1 MKRKKLMELH
11 IKDEAV
17 RRCGTPALNHS
28 QIRNRIKRRIYFD
41 HFEMLR
47 VPTKSLIRAQCLRIP
62 MPNKTRI
69 GPTGRPN
76 ENFSIF
82 RLNRVSRSHAETGIT
97 SRLESKRRSN

>member
-1 MKRKKLMELH
+1 MQFH

-17 RRCGTPALNHS
+17 GRGGTPALNHS
-28 QIRNRIKRRIYFD
+28 QIRNGIKRRIYFD
-41 HFEMLR
+41 HFEVLR
-47 VPTKSLIRAQCLRIP
+47 VPTKSLIRAQCLGIP

-82 RLNRVSRSHAETGIT
+82 RLNRVSRSHSEPGIT
-97 SRLESKRRSN
+97 SSLETKRQSN